1 MEDFLSYSDS
11 VTQEFQGADACIW
24 SLGVVPSAVNS
35 ESKKISIDYTMAGID
50 ALLANREPGKKF
62 RFVYLSGGGAQRDQT
77 APLWVM
83 QDFRRIR
90 VRLPTSPD
98 WMGIPLDDSFT
109 QGQVENELIGYAEK
123 HPNTF
128 ETCILKLGLVLK
140 KETNLR
146 DMFLGL
152 APSVRVDVV
161 GRAAIR
167 AAVDGIKEQ
176 TLTNSA
182 IKEFGA

>member
-1 MEDFLSYSDS
+1 
-11 VTQEFQGADACIW
+11 
-24 SLGVVPSAVNS
+24 
-35 ESKKISIDYTMAGID
+35 MAGID
-50 ALLANREPGKKF
+50 ALLTNREPGKKF

-90 VRLPTSPD
+90 
-98 WMGIPLDDSFT
+98 
-109 QGQVENELIGYAEK
+109 GQVENELIGYAEK

-146 DMFLGL
+146 DMFRGL
-152 APSVRVDVV
+152 APSVGVDVV